1 MSKLT
6 YKIEDHVI
14 AKVLGIQNFT
24 TDEAAVLELVKNA
37 YDAGATKVDLS
48 FFESSLVVKDDGKG
62 MSLEDIK
69 NLWMHVG
76 KSDKGYSEVDQNNE
90 NRILSGSK
98 GIGRFALARLG
109 SRVKLYSKKKSFET
123 VKWETDWD
131 ESYVEIEENKTD
143 WSNGTEIHIYDL
155 RSVWGKRRLEQLKI
169 FLERTYNDSKMSIR
183 IISENYN
190 VTLSNYFPKPE
201 VGINCKSYIHL
212 DIKSGELFVKVKS
225 DEFNDYTQ
233 EFLPDINIKKFG
245 FKQNINALLSNWDND
260 GRDSIDEGDINKLID
275 ELGDF
280 SAEFFF
286 NFKASKNDKAKYE
299 YKYTVTDTVLSK
311 GIVLYRNA
319 FSLSSYDGNKDWL
332 NLNARARKSPAAAT
346 HETGAWRVREN
357 QIAGFVCIDK
367 EENPLL
373 QDLSNRQGL
382 DENIYYYL
390 LVEII
395 SLGLKEFERYRQSI
409 IRAIK
414 KYKQASQSKDVKS
427 DNIINKL
434 LNKKC
439 KVREL
444 SDVDEKE
451 LLLEIKDLQE
461 SLSVIIGT
469 EKEAQA
475 RYEYDVRLLNVLAT
489 IGMKVATSAH
499 EINNDRNHYISSY
512 DNIEHALKE
521 YDMWDILQSP
531 EYTRISIKN
540 IPKIIEKGRN
550 SMNRI
555 VRVIDTILQKSE
567 VQRFIPKSVNLKI
580 LIEEITK
587 QWKADYNRIKF
598 DLQIPEGIILNLSDD
613 VLWTIFDNL
622 ILNSIQQNPRNII
635 ITIGVTIE
643 ENIIRFIYNDNGKG
657 LSEKYLERPRL
668 ILEPHESTRTGG
680 HGLGM
685 WIVYNTI
692 LSLRGEIDSIDG
704 YNGFNIIF
712 YIKEMNSI
720 EY

>member
-1 MSKLT
+1 MRKLT

-76 KSDKGYSEVDQNNE
+76 KSDKGYLEVDQNNE

-109 SRVKLYSKKKSFET
+109 SCVKLYSKKKSFET
-123 VKWETDWD
+123 VKWETDWN
-131 ESYVEIEENKTD
+131 ESYVEIEENKSD

-155 RSVWGKRRLEQLKI
+155 RSVWRKRRLEQLKV

-212 DIKSGELFVKVKS
+212 DIKSGELFVNVKS
-225 DEFNDYTQ
+225 DEFNDYAQ
-233 EFLPDINIKKFG
+233 SFLPDINIKEFE
-245 FKQNINALLSNWDND
+245 FKQNINVLLSNWDND

-346 HETGAWRVREN
+346 HEQVHGVLE
-357 QIAGFVCIDK
+357 K
-367 EENPLL
+367 
-373 QDLSNRQGL
+373 
-382 DENIYYYL
+382 
-390 LVEII
+390 
-395 SLGLKEFERYRQSI
+395 
-409 IRAIK
+409 IK
-414 KYKQASQSKDVKS
+414 
-427 DNIINKL
+427 
-434 LNKKC
+434 
-439 KVREL
+439 
-444 SDVDEKE
+444 
-451 LLLEIKDLQE
+451 
-461 SLSVIIGT
+461 
-469 EKEAQA
+469 
-475 RYEYDVRLLNVLAT
+475 
-489 IGMKVATSAH
+489 
-499 EINNDRNHYISSY
+499 
-512 DNIEHALKE
+512 
-521 YDMWDILQSP
+521 
-531 EYTRISIKN
+531 
-540 IPKIIEKGRN
+540 
-550 SMNRI
+550 
-555 VRVIDTILQKSE
+555 
-567 VQRFIPKSVNLKI
+567 
-580 LIEEITK
+580 
-587 QWKADYNRIKF
+587 
-598 DLQIPEGIILNLSDD
+598 
-613 VLWTIFDNL
+613 
-622 ILNSIQQNPRNII
+622 
-635 ITIGVTIE
+635 
-643 ENIIRFIYNDNGKG
+643 
-657 LSEKYLERPRL
+657 
-668 ILEPHESTRTGG
+668 
-680 HGLGM
+680 
-685 WIVYNTI
+685 
-692 LSLRGEIDSIDG
+692 
-704 YNGFNIIF
+704 
-712 YIKEMNSI
+712 
-720 EY
+720 